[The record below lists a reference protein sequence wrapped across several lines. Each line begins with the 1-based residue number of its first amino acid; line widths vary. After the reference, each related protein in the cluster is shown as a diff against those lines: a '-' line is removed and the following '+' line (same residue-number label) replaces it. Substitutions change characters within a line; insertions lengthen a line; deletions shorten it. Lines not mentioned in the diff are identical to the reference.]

1 MHTQLGK
8 SKEAKEKEAR
18 IEAERRRKEEEM
30 ARAEEEMRREQEE
43 VARQKREVEMREAEL
58 ERKKQEFAKNK
69 AAGKAMAVVGGTK
82 RPDKVRP
89 YRVHHECQQD
99 HAHI

>member
-1 MHTQLGK
+1 MAPKDK
-8 SKEAKEKEAR
+8 S
-18 IEAERRRKEEEM
+18 
-30 ARAEEEMRREQEE
+30 RAAGVSASSFLDLQ
-43 VARQKREVEMREAEL
+43 AEL

>member
-1 MHTQLGK
+1 MRVSLGV
-8 SKEAKEKEAR
+8 EVE
-18 IEAERRRKEEEM
+18 EAEK
-30 ARAEEEMRREQEE
+30 
-43 VARQKREVEMREAEL
+43 VNRQAEL